1 MNDDAVAATRA
12 WLERGVIGLN
22 LCPFARVPHAA
33 GRVRIVQSPAASAAE
48 LLSDL
53 CDELRALAAAD
64 PGETETTL
72 LVHPGTLADFLDH
85 NDFLDVVDAA
95 LAELELEG
103 EIQVVAFHP
112 DFRFEG
118 AAPDDPGNLTNR
130 SPHPMLQLLREASVE
145 RALEAGADAD
155 AIIERNLATLRR
167 LGLEGWRAVLAGG
180 ATHGG

>member
-1 MNDDAVAATRA
+1 MKDDAVAATRA

-22 LCPFARVPHAA
+22 LCPFARAPHAA
-33 GRVRIVQSPAASAAE
+33 GRVRIVRSGAASPAE

-53 CDELRALAAAD
+53 CDELRTLAAAD
-64 PGETETTL
+64 PDDIETTL

-95 LAELELEG
+95 LAELDLEG

-118 AAPDDPGNLTNR
+118 TAADDPSNLTNR
-130 SPHPMLQLLREASVE
+130 SPQPMLQLLREASVE
-145 RALEAGADAD
+145 RALEAGADTD
-155 AIIERNLATLRR
+155 AIVERNLATLRR
-167 LGLEGWRAVLAGG
+167 LGLEGWRDVMAGG
-180 ATHGG
+180 TLPGP